1 MFQEH
6 VRIRNRKN
14 LERNRKHL
22 GALIVTDPMRSQGRQ
37 WRQVGFELLVTY
49 VSQRPAQSG

>member
-6 VRIRNRKN
+6 VRIRTRKN

-22 GALIVTDPMRSQGRQ
+22 GALIVTDPMRSWR
-37 WRQVGFELLVTY
+37 RQVCLDIFVTY